1 MPLGSLF
8 AFCNS
13 IVLPGWFLL
22 LFFPRSRWTRLLI
35 LTAIIPIEAAVY
47 VFLLFRGWGTAEG
60 GFTSLAQIALLF
72 ENPGLLLAAWV
83 HYLAFDLIVGMW
95 ESQEGV
101 RRDIPALLMIP
112 SLLLTLAFGPV
123 GLAVFLIVRLL
134 YPPDLDEDA
143 G

>member
-13 IVLPGWFLL
+13 IVLPGWFML
-22 LFFPRSRWTRLLI
+22 LFFPRGRWTRLTI
-35 LTAIIPIEAAVY
+35 LAAIIPVEAAVY
-47 VFLLFRGWGTAEG
+47 VFLLFRGWGAASG
-60 GFTSLAQIALLF
+60 GFGSLQAIGQLF
-72 ENPGLLLAAWV
+72 DNPELLLAGWV

-95 ESQEGV
+95 EAQEGV

-112 SLLLTLAFGPV
+112 CLLLTLFFGPV
-123 GLAVFLIVRLL
+123 GLALFLIVRLL
-134 YPPDLDEDA
+134 YPPELDEDP